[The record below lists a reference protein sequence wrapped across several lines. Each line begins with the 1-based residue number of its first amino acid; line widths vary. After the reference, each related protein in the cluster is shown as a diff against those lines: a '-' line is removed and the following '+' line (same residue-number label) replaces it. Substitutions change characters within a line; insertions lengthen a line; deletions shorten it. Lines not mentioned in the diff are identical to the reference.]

1 MSWVEIFGYLG
12 SVLIAASLMMKN
24 ILHLRRINLIGA
36 STFAIYGLIVKAY
49 PVFFLNSFIVLT
61 DVYYLVEMYRQK
73 EYFSLMPVL
82 DNRHKYL
89 DKFNNFYRKDII
101 KFFPEFKWDSIE
113 NCSCFFILR
122 NLMPVGLFI
131 YRNISFTEIEILL
144 DYAIPDYR
152 DLKNARFIF
161 FAESRHFKEKGITKL
176 ISKTDVK
183 THKKYLKNIGFKE
196 RTDNSGVFVKMI

>member
-1 MSWVEIFGYLG
+1 MNWLEIFGYMG

-36 STFAIYGLIVKAY
+36 STFAIYGLIVEAY
-49 PVFFLNSFIVLT
+49 PVFFLNAFIALT
-61 DVYYLVEMYRQK
+61 DVYYLIEMYRQK

-89 DKFNNFYRKDII
+89 DKFYNFYKTDIN
-101 KFFPEFKWDSIE
+101 KFFPKFNWDSIE
-113 NCSCFFILR
+113 GCSCFFILR

-131 YRNISFTEIEILL
+131 YKNISDEEIEIVL

-152 DLKNARFIF
+152 DLKNARFVY
-161 FAESRHFKEKGITKL
+161 FAQSRHFQEKGIKKL
-176 ISKTDVK
+176 ISKSCVK
-183 THKKYLKNIGFKE
+183 SHRKYLKNIGFKA
-196 RTDNSGVFVKMI
+196 DNENQDVFIKNI